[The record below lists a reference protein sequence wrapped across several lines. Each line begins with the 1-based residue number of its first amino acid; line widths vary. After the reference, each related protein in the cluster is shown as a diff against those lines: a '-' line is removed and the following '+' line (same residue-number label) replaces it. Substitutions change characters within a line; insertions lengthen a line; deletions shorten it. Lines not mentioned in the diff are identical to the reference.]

1 MSDDCWNK
9 IGVEGD
15 RSCPQ
20 LKVVIHC
27 RNCSVYSLAG
37 RSLLEREAS
46 PEYLQEWTEILAKPQ
61 PDNALAPINGV
72 LVRSA
77 NTVSVM
83 IFRLGNEW
91 LAFPVKLLQ
100 EITNSCAIH
109 SLPHRS
115 NQLFLGLINIRG
127 EILLCVSLRHLLNL
141 EPVTDSHQDLSI
153 VESKQMMVVSSDGK
167 RWVFPVDKICGV
179 HRFQI
184 GELQS
189 TPVVISKASAAY
201 TKGVIY
207 WQDQKVNYLDPDLLF
222 HTLGERIL

>member
-1 MSDDCWNK
+1 
-9 IGVEGD
+9 
-15 RSCPQ
+15 
-20 LKVVIHC
+20 
-27 RNCSVYSLAG
+27 
-37 RSLLEREAS
+37 
-46 PEYLQEWTEILAKPQ
+46 
-61 PDNALAPINGV
+61 
-72 LVRSA
+72 
-77 NTVSVM
+77 M